1 MSAVAPAS
9 GLLARFIGWVLL
21 ALSCFVT
28 SYYAW
33 TTAERFE
40 SDRLVWRYLAVATGV
55 GGVFGF
61 VAIASLLSPRSTL
74 WAALTGAVGLFFVI
88 LLSLSIR
95 ELYFESAAADR
106 HDEWISLATARRIET
121 AFMLVILLELAV
133 LVSTGFVW
141 VTDFVQ
147 VIGAIAFASY
157 GVSFAYYVRVTT
169 AARGTVM
176 DSVLTYAVA
185 VLLTIS
191 VALAIE
197 PTTRFGVYP
206 ALSDSVVTVLVVMSA
221 SFLIVLIVRFRQT
234 AAAGAAGR

>member
-1 MSAVAPAS
+1 MSTVVPAS
-9 GLLARFIGWVLL
+9 GLLTRFIGWVLL
-21 ALSCFVT
+21 SISCFAT
-28 SYYAW
+28 TYYAW
-33 TTAERFE
+33 TTAERFG

-61 VAIASLLSPRSTL
+61 VAIASVLSPQSTV

-95 ELYFESAAADR
+95 ELYFESAPAGR
-106 HDEWISLATARRIET
+106 RDEWISLPTARRIET
-121 AFMLVILLELAV
+121 AFMLIIIIEFAV

-141 VTDFVQ
+141 VTDLVQ
-147 VIGAIAFASY
+147 ILGAIAFAGY
-157 GVSFAYYVRVTT
+157 GVSFAYRVRAATI
-169 AARGTVM
+169 ARGTVM

-191 VALAIE
+191 VALAVE
-197 PTTRFGVYP
+197 PTTRFGVP
-206 ALSDSVVTVLVVMSA
+206 PGLSDSIVTVLVVMSA

-234 AAAGAAGR
+234 AAAAAAG